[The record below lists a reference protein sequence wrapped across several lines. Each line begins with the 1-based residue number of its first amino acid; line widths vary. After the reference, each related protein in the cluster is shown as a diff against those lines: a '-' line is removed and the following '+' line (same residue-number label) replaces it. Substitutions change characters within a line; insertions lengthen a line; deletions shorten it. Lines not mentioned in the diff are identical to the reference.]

1 MGKKV
6 LVTGGCGYIG
16 SVLVPLLLRRGY
28 ELRVVD
34 KLYFGEE
41 SLAAVRNEVELVAG
55 DVRHIDLSVL
65 EGIDGVIHLGSLSND
80 PTAEFRPDATRS
92 INYAGTV
99 RLASACKER
108 GISRFTFASSCAVY
122 GSHVDGLADEGFPTN
137 PQSSY
142 ARSKLDAERELC
154 EMADDSF
161 CPVSIRQATLFG
173 LSPRM
178 RWDLV
183 ANAFVMHA
191 FRDGRLDVWFGG
203 EAYRPLVHVRD
214 AARAHLCCLEAERHK
229 VQGRVFNLVYANCR
243 ILDLAERA
251 QKCLAEIGM
260 RVGIEVNRDQVDDRS
275 YMTSGQRITEEL
287 GFSPAVTIEDGVRE
301 IADELSSGRHR
312 DFDHPIYYN
321 MPWMHLL
328 LEIEDRLGKTG
339 PVL

>member
-16 SVLVPLLLRRGY
+16 SVLVPLLLHSGY
-28 ELRVVD
+28 EVRVVD

-41 SLAAVRNEVELVAG
+41 SLAAVRSEVELVAG
-55 DVRHIDLSVL
+55 DVRHVDLSVL
-65 EGIDGVIHLGSLSND
+65 DGIDGVIHLGSLSND

-92 INYAGTV
+92 INYVGTV

-122 GSHVDGLADEGFPTN
+122 GFRVDGLADEGFPTN

-142 ARSKLDAERELC
+142 AKSKLEAEKELC

-191 FRDGRLDVWFGG
+191 FRDRRLDVWFGG

-214 AARAHLCCLEAERHK
+214 AARAHLCCLEAERSR
-229 VQGRVFNLVYANCR
+229 VQGKVFNLVHSNCR
-243 ILDLAERA
+243 ILDLATRI
-251 QKCLAEIGM
+251 QKCLTEMGM
-260 RVGIEVNRDQVDDRS
+260 HAAIEVNSDRSDDRS
-275 YMTSGQRITEEL
+275 YMTSGQRMKEEL

-301 IADELSSGRHR
+301 IADELSNGRHR

-328 LEIEDRLGKTG
+328 LEIEDRLRKTG

>member
-28 ELRVVD
+28 EVRVVD

-41 SLAAVRNEVELVAG
+41 SLAAVRDAIELIPG
-55 DVRHIDLSVL
+55 DVRNLDPSVL
-65 EGIDGVIHLGSLSND
+65 DGVHSVIHLGSLSND
-80 PTAEFRPDATRS
+80 PTAEFSPEATRS

-99 RLASACKER
+99 RLATACKER

-122 GSHVDGLADEGFPTN
+122 GFHVDTLADEGFPTN

-142 ARSKLDAERELC
+142 ARSKFDAEAKLC
-154 EMADDSF
+154 EMADDTF
-161 CPVSIRQATLFG
+161 CPASIRQATLFG

-214 AARAHLCCLEAERHK
+214 AAEAHLCCLEAERERVRGK
-229 VQGRVFNLVYANCR
+229 VFNLVHANCR
-243 ILDLAERA
+243 ILDLATRV
-251 QKCLAEIGM
+251 QRCLGEIGIH
-260 RVGIEVNRDQVDDRS
+260 VGIEVNHEQSDDRS
-275 YMTSGQRITEEL
+275 YMTSGRRITEEL
-287 GFSPAVTIEDGVRE
+287 GFSPSTTIEDGVRE
-301 IADELSSGRHR
+301 IAHELSNGRHA
-312 DFDHPIYYN
+312 DFDHPVYYN
-321 MPWMHLL
+321 LRWMKLL